1 MNLKELASHLNLSQ
15 TTVSRALNGYP
26 EVNKAT
32 RQRVEAAA
40 REFNYTPNARAK
52 GLATGRSMSIGHVIP
67 TSSKREMV
75 NPVFG
80 DFITGAS
87 EAYVEA
93 GYDLVLTL
101 VEDGK
106 EERLYR
112 NIRDKGNVDG
122 IIVHSPRMQ
131 DSRIALLSDLGLPF
145 VVHGRASNITADYSW
160 VDMNNRSA
168 FERATAFLTE
178 LGHSRIALVNG
189 LEFMDFAFRRRE
201 GYLAALAVR
210 GIDPDPALMRQGEMT
225 ELLGHQSAQEML
237 AQPDPPTAFLTSSM
251 VTAIGVRRAIQEA
264 GLEMGRDVSVITH
277 DDELAYLMN
286 GQNVPLFT
294 ATRSSVRAAGRCAA
308 DMLLRM
314 IADPDCGPLHS
325 LLEAE
330 LILGNSTGPAP
341 AAGEPKTVR
350 QGQT

>member
-1 MNLKELASHLNLSQ
+1 MNLKELAKHLNLSQ

-32 RQRVEAAA
+32 RLRVEAAA
-40 REFNYTPNARAK
+40 REFNYMPNARAK

-67 TSSKREMV
+67 TSAKREMV

-101 VEDGK
+101 VEDGD

-145 VVHGRASNITADYSW
+145 VVHGRASDITSDYSW
-160 VDMNNRSA
+160 VDMNSRRA

-178 LGHSRIALVNG
+178 LGHRRIALVNG
-189 LEFMDFAFRRRE
+189 LEHMDFAYRRRK
-201 GYLAALAVR
+201 GYLSALAAQ
-210 GIDPDPALMRQGEMT
+210 GIGPDATLMRAGEMT
-225 ELLGHQSAQEML
+225 ELLGHKSARDML
-237 AQPDPPTAFLTSSM
+237 AGPDPPTAFLTSSM

-264 GLEMGRDVSVITH
+264 GLQMGRDVSVITH
-277 DDELAYLMN
+277 DDELAYLKN
-286 GQNVPLFT
+286 GQDVPLFT

-308 DMLLRM
+308 DFLLQM
-314 IADPDCGPLHS
+314 IAKPSGGPLHS

-341 AAGEPKTVR
+341 RPG
-350 QGQT
+350 GG

>member
-1 MNLKELASHLNLSQ
+1 
-15 TTVSRALNGYP
+15 
-26 EVNKAT
+26 
-32 RQRVEAAA
+32 
-40 REFNYTPNARAK
+40 
-52 GLATGRSMSIGHVIP
+52 MSIGHVIP
-67 TSSKREMV
+67 TSAKREMV

-101 VEDGK
+101 VEDGE

-145 VVHGRASNITADYSW
+145 VVHGRASDITADYSW
-160 VDMNNRSA
+160 VDMNSRRA
-168 FERATAFLTE
+168 FQRATAFLTE
-178 LGHSRIALVNG
+178 LGHRRIALING
-189 LEFMDFAFRRRE
+189 LEHMDFAFRRRN
-201 GYLAALAVR
+201 GYLAALAAR
-210 GIDPDPALMRQGEMT
+210 GIGQDSTLMREGEMT
-225 ELLGHQSAQEML
+225 ELLGYRSAHEML
-237 AQPDPPTAFLTSSM
+237 QRADPATAFLTSSM

-264 GLEMGRDVSVITH
+264 GLQMGRDVSVITH
-277 DDELAYLMN
+277 DDELAYLKN
-286 GQNVPLFT
+286 GQDVPLFT
-294 ATRSSVRAAGRCAA
+294 ATRSSVRAAGRSAA
-308 DMLLRM
+308 DLLLQL
-314 IADPDCGPLHS
+314 IADPGCGPLHS

-341 AAGEPKTVR
+341 RRDMADQTPYR
-350 QGQT
+350 QGRT